1 MEIFDE
7 EKFMEKQWA
16 KLAAMYGVSVEEVK
30 SKVFDERL
38 DRELEEQRRKD
49 AAIDKRENAE
59 MWRGIYIGGIVAG
72 VAAALGWFI
81 LSSHR
86 WWFLIPGIIIAFL
99 FMSFEEETTKL
110 VKREDYPNDIEK
122 YWKRVQS
129 VLTHCQIMS
138 AVIVFV
144 VMLFLV
150 FVYGEKVT

>member
-1 MEIFDE
+1 
-7 EKFMEKQWA
+7 
-16 KLAAMYGVSVEEVK
+16 
-30 SKVFDERL
+30 
-38 DRELEEQRRKD
+38 
-49 AAIDKRENAE
+49 
-59 MWRGIYIGGIVAG
+59 
-72 VAAALGWFI
+72 
-81 LSSHR
+81 
-86 WWFLIPGIIIAFL
+86 
-99 FMSFEEETTKL
+99 MSFEEETTKL